1 MMKKNILSFQ
11 KMKREGEPITWITA
25 YTYPMAKS
33 AENAGIEMILVG
45 DSGGMVEL
53 GYMSTNPVTMDE
65 MIVLTKAARKGA
77 PNTFIVGDM
86 PQGSYEISDEIAVEN
101 ALRFIKESECDA
113 VKLEGGKR
121 MASRIRAITE
131 AGILVIGHLGLTPQ
145 SSTSFGGYKV
155 QGKTKESFESTV
167 NDAIAIE
174 NAGACML
181 LLEAIPEQPAN
192 QISRNVQIPSLGI
205 GAGGKLDGQLIIM
218 HDLLG
223 FYLDFRPWFA
233 KCYIPQVIDKYI
245 KEIQEVDDIKKFGI
259 DTKMDGLNNIV
270 ILAIKEYINEVKT
283 KEFPN
288 KNYTYSIKDEEL
300 KDLKKSKF
308 WKN

>member
-1 MMKKNILSFQ
+1 MKKNILSFK
-11 KMKREGEPITWITA
+11 KMKDQGEPITWITA

-33 AENAGIEMILVG
+33 AESAGIDMILVG

-53 GYMSTNPVTMDE
+53 GYKSTNPVTMDE

-113 VKLEGGKR
+113 VKLEGGER
-121 MASRIRAITE
+121 MSSRIKAITE
-131 AGILVIGHLGLTPQ
+131 AGILVVGHLGLTPQ
-145 SSTSFGGYKV
+145 SSTSFGGYRV

-167 NDAIAIE
+167 KDAIAIE
-174 NAGACML
+174 KAGACLL
-181 LLEAIPEQPAN
+181 LLEAIPEQPAH
-192 QISRNVQIPSLGI
+192 QISMNIEIPSLGI
-205 GAGGKLDGQLIIM
+205 GAGGKIDGQLIIM

-233 KCYIPQVIDKYI
+233 KCYIPQVINKYI
-245 KEIQEVDDIKKFGI
+245 KEIEQVDDIKKFGI
-259 DTKMDGLNNIV
+259 ETKMDGLNNIV
-270 ILAIKEYINEVKT
+270 ILAIKEYIDEVKT
-283 KEFPN
+283 KEFPD
-288 KNYTYSIKDEEL
+288 KNYIYSIKKEEL
-300 KDLKKSKF
+300 KDLQNSKF

>member
-1 MMKKNILSFQ
+1 MMKKNIISFQ
-11 KMKREGEPITWITA
+11 KMKKEGDPITWITA

-33 AENAGIEMILVG
+33 AEKAGIDMILVG

-53 GYMSTNPVTMDE
+53 GYKSTNPVTMDE

-113 VKLEGGKR
+113 VKLEGGER
-121 MASRIRAITE
+121 MASRIRAITK
-131 AGILVIGHLGLTPQ
+131 AGILVVGHLGLTPQ

-167 NDAIAIE
+167 KDAIAIE

-181 LLEAIPEQPAN
+181 LLEAIPEQPAY
-192 QISRNVQIPSLGI
+192 QISMNIEIPSLGI

-233 KCYIPQVIDKYI
+233 KCYIPQVVDKYI
-245 KEIQEVDDIKKFGI
+245 KQINEIDDIKKFGI
-259 DTKMDGLNNIV
+259 DTKMDGLNNVV
-270 ILAIKEYINEVKT
+270 ILAIKEYIEEVKSNV
-283 KEFPN
+283 FPD

-300 KDLKKSKF
+300 EDLQNSKF

>member
-1 MMKKNILSFQ
+1 MKKNILGFK
-11 KMKREGEPITWITA
+11 KMKDQGEPITWITA

-33 AENAGIEMILVG
+33 AETAGIDMILVG

-53 GYMSTNPVTMDE
+53 GYNSTNPVTMDE

-113 VKLEGGKR
+113 VKLEGGER
-121 MASRIRAITE
+121 MSSRIKAITE
-131 AGILVIGHLGLTPQ
+131 AGILVVGHLGLTPQ
-145 SSTSFGGYKV
+145 SSTSFGGYRV
-155 QGKTKESFESTV
+155 QGKTRESFESTV
-167 NDAIAIE
+167 KDAIAIE
-174 NAGACML
+174 KAGACML
-181 LLEAIPEQPAN
+181 LLEAIPEEPAN
-192 QISRNVQIPSLGI
+192 QISMNIKIPSLGI
-205 GAGGKLDGQLIIM
+205 GAGGKIDGQLIIM

-233 KCYIPQVIDKYI
+233 KCYIPQVITKYI
-245 KEIQEVDDIKKFGI
+245 NEIQQVDDIKKFGI
-259 DTKMDGLNNIV
+259 ETKMDGLNNIV

-283 KEFPN
+283 KEFPD
-288 KNYTYSIKDEEL
+288 KNYIYSIKNEEL
-300 KDLKKSKF
+300 EDLQKSEF
-308 WKN
+308 WEK

>member
-1 MMKKNILSFQ
+1 MKKNILSFK
-11 KMKREGEPITWITA
+11 KMKDQGEPITWITA

-33 AENAGIEMILVG
+33 AESAGIDMILVG

-53 GYMSTNPVTMDE
+53 GYKSTNPVTMDE

-113 VKLEGGKR
+113 VKLEGGER
-121 MASRIRAITE
+121 MSSRIKAITE
-131 AGILVIGHLGLTPQ
+131 AGILVVGHLGLTPQ
-145 SSTSFGGYKV
+145 SSTSFGGYRV

-167 NDAIAIE
+167 KDAIAIE
-174 NAGACML
+174 KAGACLL
-181 LLEAIPEQPAN
+181 LLEAIPEQPAH
-192 QISRNVQIPSLGI
+192 QISINIEIPSLGI
-205 GAGGKLDGQLIIM
+205 GAGGKIDGQLIIM

-233 KCYIPQVIDKYI
+233 KCFIPQVINKYI
-245 KEIQEVDDIKKFGI
+245 KEIQQVYDIKKFGI
-259 DTKMDGLNNIV
+259 ETKMDGLNNIV
-270 ILAIKEYINEVKT
+270 ILAIKEYIDEVKS
-283 KEFPN
+283 KEFPD
-288 KNYTYSIKDEEL
+288 KNYTYSIKKEEL
-300 KDLKKSKF
+300 KDLQNSQF

>member
-1 MMKKNILSFQ
+1 MKKNILSFK
-11 KMKREGEPITWITA
+11 KMKDKGEPITWITA

-33 AENAGIEMILVG
+33 AETAGIDMILVG

-53 GYMSTNPVTMDE
+53 GYNSTNPVTMDE

-113 VKLEGGKR
+113 VKLEGGER
-121 MASRIRAITE
+121 MSSRIKAITE
-131 AGILVIGHLGLTPQ
+131 AGILVVGHLGLTPQ
-145 SSTSFGGYKV
+145 SSTSFGGYRV
-155 QGKTKESFESTV
+155 QGKTLESFESTV
-167 NDAIAIE
+167 KDAIAIE
-174 NAGACML
+174 KAGACML
-181 LLEAIPEQPAN
+181 LLEAIPEEPAH
-192 QISRNVQIPSLGI
+192 QISMNIKLPSLGI
-205 GAGGKLDGQLIIM
+205 GAGGKIDGQLIIM

-233 KCYIPQVIDKYI
+233 KCYIPQVISKYVKQI
-245 KEIQEVDDIKKFGI
+245 NSVGDIKKYGI
-259 DTKMDGLNNIV
+259 ETKMDGLNNIV
-270 ILAIKEYINEVKT
+270 ILAINEYINEVKS
-283 KEFPN
+283 KLFPDQ
-288 KNYTYSIKDEEL
+288 NYTYELKKDEL
-300 KDLKKSKF
+300 KELKKSKF

>member
-11 KMKREGEPITWITA
+11 KMKKEGEPITWITA
-25 YTYPMAKS
+25 YTYPIAKS
-33 AENAGIEMILVG
+33 AESAGVDMILVG

-53 GYMSTNPVTMDE
+53 GYKSTNPVTMDE
-65 MIVLTKAARKGA
+65 MIILSKAARKGA
-77 PNTFIVGDM
+77 PNTFLVGDM

-113 VKLEGGKR
+113 VKLEGGER
-121 MASRIRAITE
+121 MVSRIRAITE
-131 AGILVIGHLGLTPQ
+131 AGILVVGHLGLTPQ

-155 QGKTKESFESTV
+155 QCKTKKSFESTV
-167 NDAIAIE
+167 KDAIAIE

-192 QISRNVQIPSLGI
+192 QISMKIKIPSLGI
-205 GAGGKLDGQLIIM
+205 GAGGKIDGQLIIM

-233 KCYIPQVIDKYI
+233 KCYIPQVIEKYI
-245 KEIQEVDDIKKFGI
+245 KEIKEVDDIKKFGI

-270 ILAIKEYINEVKT
+270 ILAIKEYVDEVKT
-283 KEFPN
+283 GKFPDE
-288 KNYTYSIKDEEL
+288 NYSYQIQEGEL
-300 KDLKKSKF
+300 DALKKSKF
-308 WKN
+308 WS